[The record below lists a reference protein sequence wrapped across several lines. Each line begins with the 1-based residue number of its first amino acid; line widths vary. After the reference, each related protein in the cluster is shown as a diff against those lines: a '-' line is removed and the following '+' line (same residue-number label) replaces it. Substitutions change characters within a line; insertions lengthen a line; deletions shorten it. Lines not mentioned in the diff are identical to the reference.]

1 MSTTHQTP
9 SKSLAGAPALVF
21 ADSNGRETKTQPDF
35 SSDQHNATP
44 LSEGKGYVSEAATLA
59 SVIVP
64 VVSSNER
71 EQAPPLPSGQL
82 LAEAVPEAVK
92 PQPIPILRALMPV
105 IMIVAVVAMV
115 GLMVL
120 SGGSLNPM
128 MMIFPLMMGM
138 SMLMMFSP
146 PPSED
151 TDELRRTYLRHLGS
165 LRQKAVD
172 NAKAQRVHQ
181 LFFHPDPRYL
191 WSQVGTHRMWERS
204 SECSDAFAV
213 RVGVGTTELC
223 TPIVVGDPGAAE
235 DLDPVC
241 AVSLRQVVRNVG
253 HVQRVPVVLA
263 LSAFPVLSI
272 TGRNAA
278 EVARAIVLQ
287 LVFHHGPEI
296 VGITALGRDR
306 SWTKWLPHT
315 KEPESAV
322 FRVLLIDETVDVDQ
336 ALMTGKYSCIIDVGS
351 HRASSLRSWAEYEGL
366 VLHAEE
372 QIGVET
378 EVGVE
383 DIAIPDLITMD
394 EAGTLARAMTKYR
407 RADNN
412 SSASSMDLRKLL
424 GVNEINT
431 EVVRSLWQPRGQRRL
446 SVPIGLT
453 QHSTPIVIDIKESAQ
468 GGIGPHGLCVGA
480 TGSGKSELLRTLVV
494 ALASTHSPEDLN
506 LVLVDFKGGATF
518 LGLDG
523 LPHTSAVIT
532 NLEEESILV
541 ERMHDAIAGEMTRR
555 QELLRKAGNFA
566 NATEYNA
573 ARKSDP
579 TMQPL
584 PALFIVVDEFS
595 ELLGQHPDFAD
606 LFVAVGRLGRSLQ
619 IHLLLA
625 SQRLEEGRLR
635 GLDSHLSYRIG
646 LKTFS
651 ASESR
656 QVLGVPDA
664 YSLPSKPGAGFLK
677 SGSEELTRFR
687 ASYVSGPMMVSKQEQ
702 VSVAASGGVRLFNG
716 WEDLVVESNVDEVID
731 PRGFTLV
738 DAVVEAAKE
747 VAGERNLKAHQMWLP
762 PLPKEMPLANVVEP
776 VGKLCAAI
784 GIIDRPYQQRQDP
797 FVVDLSGQNG
807 HVAVCGGP
815 QTGKTTALHSL
826 VLSLCL
832 THTTHE
838 IRFYVLDMSSSIL
851 SGLGNLPHTAGVA
864 RKNEDEKVR
873 RLVDEVCGLI
883 DAPEERHT
891 FVIIDGWHVLTKEY
905 EDLADK
911 LSLIASEGLSAR
923 VHLLVSTVRWTAI
936 RPAVRDLITTRIE
949 LKLGESL
956 DSVVDRKAQQK
967 LPARAGLGLTPA
979 KEYMLI
985 ALSSVQDQQHVL
997 NVTGSQDPV
1006 PALRLLPHV
1015 IGRAEVTAALGAS
1028 AGRDHIPLGVGG
1040 PRLEPVTWDLSH
1052 SQHIVIVGSQGS
1064 GKTTAVRTIIEGIT
1078 DLGRDDARIIMVDY
1092 RRSHLGAIMQEMLA
1106 GYCANTDQA
1115 EETISALVNTLKE
1128 RLPGPDITPQEL
1140 AERSWWSGPE
1150 LFLVIEDFD
1159 LLPDGVLHAL
1169 HPLLPHSRD
1178 IGLHV
1183 VVARKAGGIGRA
1195 LFQPFL
1201 SSLRDQTPHVML
1213 LDADKEEGQIFGIKP
1228 VHLQSGRANY
1238 SERGTHAGLMH
1249 IATPNSLISTN
1260 HREA

>member
-1 MSTTHQTP
+1 MSTEHRSSIAELP
-9 SKSLAGAPALVF
+9 ADLAI
-21 ADSNGRETKTQPDF
+21 SNGLEASAHPVSTSHGRGEPLNHHVAET
-35 SSDQHNATP
+35 SC
-44 LSEGKGYVSEAATLA
+44 LVSGL
-59 SVIVP
+59 VP
-64 VVSSNER
+64 VVSSRER
-71 EQAPPLPSGQL
+71 EPAPPLPSGQL
-82 LAEAVPEAVK
+82 VAEAVPEAVK
-92 PQPIPILRALMPV
+92 PQPVPLLRALMPV

-128 MMIFPLMMGM
+128 MMVFPLMMGM

-146 PPSED
+146 QPGED

-165 LRQKAVD
+165 LRQKAVA
-172 NAKAQRVHQ
+172 NAKAQRTHQ

-204 SECSDAFAV
+204 SECPDAFAV

-253 HVQRVPVVLA
+253 HVGDIPVVLE

-272 TGRNAA
+272 TGEHAA
-278 EVARAIVLQ
+278 EVARAITLQ
-287 LVFHHGPEI
+287 LVFHHGPET
-296 VGITALGRDR
+296 VGVTALGRDQL
-306 SWTKWLPHT
+306 WAKWLPHT
-315 KEPESAV
+315 KDPESAA
-322 FRVLLIDETVDVDQ
+322 FRVLIVDETVDVDQ

-351 HRASSLRSWAEYEGL
+351 RPASSLRSWAEYEGL
-366 VLHAEE
+366 VLHANE
-372 QIGVET
+372 QLGAET
-378 EVGVE
+378 EAGVE
-383 DIAIPDLITMD
+383 DIATPDLITLD

-407 RADNN
+407 RADNE

-424 GVNEINT
+424 GVNEMNADA
-431 EVVRSLWQPRGQRRL
+431 VRGLWQPRGQRRL

-494 ALASTHSPEDLN
+494 ALASTHSPDDLN

-566 NATEYNA
+566 NATDYNA
-573 ARKSDP
+573 ARKNDP
-579 TMQPL
+579 SLPPL

-664 YSLPSKPGAGFLK
+664 YNLPSKPGAGFLK

-687 ASYVSGPMMVSKQEQ
+687 TSYVSGPMMVSKQEH
-702 VSVAASGGVRLFNG
+702 VTTASGGGVRLFNS
-716 WEDLVVESNVDEVID
+716 WDDLVIETNVDEVID

-738 DAVVEAAKE
+738 DAVVEATTE
-747 VAGERNLKAHQMWLP
+747 VAAERNMKAHQVWLP
-762 PLPKEMPLANVVEP
+762 PLPKEIPLANVVAP
-776 VGKLCAAI
+776 VGMLCAAI
-784 GIIDRPYQQRQDP
+784 GIIDRPHQQRQDP
-797 FVVDLSGQNG
+797 LVVDLSGQNG
-807 HVAVCGGP
+807 HVAVCGAP

-826 VLSLCL
+826 ALSLSL
-832 THTTHE
+832 THTTQQ
-838 IRFYVLDMSSSIL
+838 IRFYILDMSSSIL
-851 SGLGNLPHTAGVA
+851 SGLDNLPHTAGVA
-864 RKNEDEKVR
+864 RKNENEKVR

-883 DAPEERHT
+883 DEPEDRHT
-891 FVIIDGWHVLTKEY
+891 FVIIDGWHVLIKEY

-911 LSLIASEGLSAR
+911 LNFIASEGLAAR

-967 LPARAGLGLTPA
+967 LPARAGLGLTEA

-985 ALSSVQDQQHVL
+985 ALSSVQDQQHVR

-1006 PALRLLPHV
+1006 PALRLLPHA
-1015 IGRAEVTAALGAS
+1015 IERAEVIAALGAS
-1028 AGRDHIPLGVGG
+1028 LSKNQIPLGVGG
-1040 PRLEPVTWDLSH
+1040 PRLAPVTWDLSH
-1052 SQHIVIVGSQGS
+1052 SQHMVVVGGQGS
-1064 GKTTAVRTIIEGIT
+1064 GKTTAIRTIIEGIT
-1078 DLGRDDARIIMVDY
+1078 DLGRDNARIIMVDY
-1092 RRSHLGAIMQEMLA
+1092 RRSHLGAIAAEMLA
-1106 GYCANTDQA
+1106 GYCANSEQT
-1115 EETISALVNTLKE
+1115 EETIAALVHTLKE

-1150 LFLVIEDFD
+1150 LFLIIEDYD
-1159 LLPDGVLHAL
+1159 LLPDGILHSLHA
-1169 HPLLPHSRD
+1169 LLPHSRD

-1183 VVARKAGGIGRA
+1183 VIARKAGGIGRA

-1201 SSLRDQTPHVML
+1201 SAIRDHTPHVML
-1213 LDADKEEGQIFGIKP
+1213 LDADKEEGHIFGIKP
-1228 VHLQSGRANY
+1228 VHLQPGRANY
-1238 SERGTHAGLMH
+1238 IERGTHGGMMH
-1249 IATPNSLISTN
+1249 IATPTSLANTIHGGSKQ
-1260 HREA
+1260 